1 MNMTTELAEE
11 WSDKNLPLTPAM
23 VTAGSHKKV
32 YWKGKCGHEW
42 QAIVKNRV
50 NGSGCPYCAGNKVL
64 TGFNDLA
71 SQYPDLAKE
80 WSEKNGEIVPEHV
93 TTGSNYKVW
102 WRCKEGHEWKSRVA
116 DRVAGSGCPYCSGTK
131 LLPGFNDLKTK
142 YPEITMEWSDQ
153 NNDLKPET
161 VSPLSHKNVWWK
173 CAECGYEW
181 RAVIYSRVKG
191 QKCPACA
198 GRAVAL
204 GVNDLATTDSE
215 IAAEWHPDK
224 NGDMLPNM
232 FLRTSS
238 QRIWWLG
245 KCGHEWSARIDDRS
259 MYGATCPVCEKAYLN
274 VFYRQ
279 VILFYADTYS
289 VQAYT
294 NYENMIGVSLEIYFP
309 DSKIAVEF
317 SKASHYSMDGNK
329 WERSKNRLCLR
340 AGIRMIRILDPDA
353 EEFGD
358 CICIKCAD
366 HTEEAF
372 EEAVTAV
379 FKLSGVEADINLS
392 RDSSAIKEFY
402 SLNTTL

>member
-131 LLPGFNDLKTK
+131 LLPGFNDLKTE
-142 YPEITMEWSDQ
+142 YPEIAMEWSDQ

-161 VSPLSHKNVWWK
+161 VNPLSRNNVWWK

-181 RAVIYSRVKG
+181 KAVIYSLKV
-191 QKCPACA
+191 
-198 GRAVAL
+198 V
-204 GVNDLATTDSE
+204 
-215 IAAEWHPDK
+215 
-224 NGDMLPNM
+224 
-232 FLRTSS
+232 
-238 QRIWWLG
+238 
-245 KCGHEWSARIDDRS
+245 
-259 MYGATCPVCEKAYLN
+259 
-274 VFYRQ
+274 
-279 VILFYADTYS
+279 
-289 VQAYT
+289 
-294 NYENMIGVSLEIYFP
+294 
-309 DSKIAVEF
+309 
-317 SKASHYSMDGNK
+317 
-329 WERSKNRLCLR
+329 
-340 AGIRMIRILDPDA
+340 
-353 EEFGD
+353 
-358 CICIKCAD
+358 
-366 HTEEAF
+366 
-372 EEAVTAV
+372 
-379 FKLSGVEADINLS
+379 
-392 RDSSAIKEFY
+392 
-402 SLNTTL
+402 